1 MHHFLLFISVEDL
14 FLLLLNLWPESTVGN
29 LPMNSRL
36 LDYFAILQWWVSG
49 FLCKVVCSAQPLAN
63 VHVLRR
69 PSPSLCLTC
78 HMFYITEFLEKRVEL
93 ATLKS
98 IACMCSG
105 HTLTHIVH
113 SNLKYI
119 SLSLCGRKSDS
130 LKHHIKLTYS
140 ACRFIIGLNFNQ
152 YK

>member
-1 MHHFLLFISVEDL
+1 MEELCQHRVSITSKTLANENAPFPLVHISWRSFFLLV
-14 FLLLLNLWPESTVGN
+14 NLWPESTVGN

-69 PSPSLCLTC
+69 PSPSICLTC
-78 HMFYITEFLEKRVEL
+78 HMFYITEFLEKRVDL

-119 SLSLCGRKSDS
+119 SLSVEERVIAWS
-130 LKHHIKLTYS
+130 IT
-140 ACRFIIGLNFNQ
+140 LN
-152 YK
+152 